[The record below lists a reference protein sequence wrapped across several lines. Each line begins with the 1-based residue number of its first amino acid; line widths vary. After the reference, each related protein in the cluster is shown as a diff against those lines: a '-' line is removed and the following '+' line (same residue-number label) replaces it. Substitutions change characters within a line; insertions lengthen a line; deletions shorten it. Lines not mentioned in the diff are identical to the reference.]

1 MKSYLRKHVWWKVC
15 VIYMVICSIFIGTF
29 THQAYSESSLLN
41 ADAISTVDANTS
53 NIILRGIP
61 VRITVPSISLDL
73 PIVAGTYDS
82 RQQSWSVSDIAANY
96 ATNTYKPNSQTGR
109 TLIYGHDRD
118 KIFHKL
124 KELGNGAEVILSTK
138 EGHVF
143 TYRYA
148 LNSAHD
154 VQPNDTSIFSHLNSP
169 EPQLI
174 LMTCD
179 GFWSQ
184 ERRIMVFNL
193 EKAQ

>member
-1 MKSYLRKHVWWKVC
+1 
-15 VIYMVICSIFIGTF
+15 MVICSIFIGIF

-41 ADAISTVDANTS
+41 TDATSTVSANTS
-53 NIILRGIP
+53 NVILRDIP
-61 VRITVPSISLDL
+61 TRITAPSISLDL
-73 PIVAGTYDS
+73 PIVAGTYDT

-96 ATNTYKPNSQTGR
+96 ATNTYKPNSQTGT

-118 KIFHKL
+118 KVFHKL
-124 KELGNGAEVILSTK
+124 KELKDNAEVILQTK

-154 VQPNDTSIFSHLNSP
+154 VQPNDTSIFSHLDSP
-169 EPQLI
+169 EPRLI

-184 ERRIMVFNL
+184 ERRIMAFNL
-193 EKAQ
+193 EMAQ